1 MALQQQRMV
10 HDLIEAVKLKRQK
23 RPNRKA
29 ILKLSLSLFCAFI
42 PANRIFASSVR
53 CRRLGHHF
61 HQPRQQAPKKRAICA
76 TRLSE
81 LSKRRSVVQTCKAW
95 IHLPHILLIESD
107 SGRRVQEIEFA
118 NYKRNIISYNPPL
131 IDDDGDIIED
141 EDELEDGEVS
151 PMEDNIY
158 EDIKLEGE
166 SDR

>member
-1 MALQQQRMV
+1 
-10 HDLIEAVKLKRQK
+10 
-23 RPNRKA
+23 
-29 ILKLSLSLFCAFI
+29 
-42 PANRIFASSVR
+42 
-53 CRRLGHHF
+53 
-61 HQPRQQAPKKRAICA
+61 
-76 TRLSE
+76 
-81 LSKRRSVVQTCKAW
+81 
-95 IHLPHILLIESD
+95 LPHILLIESD

>member
-1 MALQQQRMV
+1 M
-10 HDLIEAVKLKRQK
+10 
-23 RPNRKA
+23 
-29 ILKLSLSLFCAFI
+29 
-42 PANRIFASSVR
+42 
-53 CRRLGHHF
+53 
-61 HQPRQQAPKKRAICA
+61 
-76 TRLSE
+76 
-81 LSKRRSVVQTCKAW
+81 
-95 IHLPHILLIESD
+95 PHILLIESD